1 MRQVEKVDV
10 GYGEIAADINELIGM
25 NGAAVRGE
33 RSSKSRESNYSH
45 TSSSGLRCYV
55 SVTPREDALSVT

>member
-25 NGAAVRGE
+25 NGAAVRE